1 MRIDDISFKKLQSQR
16 KKEKKKQEKL
26 KIKSGNNR
34 NKAERNIKRNLAT
47 NNTNMEPVLPTT
59 CKIN

>member
-1 MRIDDISFKKLQSQR
+1 MDDISFKRLQSQR
-16 KKEKKKQEKL
+16 KKKQEIL

-34 NKAERNIKRNLAT
+34 IKAERNIKRNLAT
-47 NNTNMEPVLPTT
+47 SNTNLEPVLPTT

>member
-1 MRIDDISFKKLQSQR
+1 MSLE
-16 KKEKKKQEKL
+16 EKKSKKKL
-26 KIKSGNNR
+26 KIKSENNR